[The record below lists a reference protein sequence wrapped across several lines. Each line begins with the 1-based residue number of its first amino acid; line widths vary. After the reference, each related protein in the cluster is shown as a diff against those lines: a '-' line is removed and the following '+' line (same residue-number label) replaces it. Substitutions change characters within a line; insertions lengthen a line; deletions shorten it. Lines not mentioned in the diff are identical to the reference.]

1 MTHRYGVPFVL
12 VFLAALPAR
21 ISQQDWRV
29 ALRSYGPVRFGMTVG
44 EASRVLGQELNA
56 DTTESCIYVAPAS
69 LRHRVNFMV
78 IDGHIARVDVD
89 TVGVETR
96 SGAHVG
102 STGMRSSNFTL
113 VRFVLSR

>member
-56 DTTESCIYVAPAS
+56 YTTESGIYVGPAF
-69 LRHRVNFMV
+69 LRHRGTFMV
-78 IDGHIARVDVD
+78 IDGLIACVGVDS
-89 TVGVETR
+89 VGVER
-96 SGAHVG
+96 G
-102 STGMRSSNFTL
+102 S
-113 VRFVLSR
+113 VA

>member
-44 EASRVLGQELNA
+44 EASRVLGQELKA
-56 DTTESCIYVAPAS
+56 DTTQSCIYVGPAAMQRPVVS
-69 LRHRVNFMV
+69 AFNSWPKNREDSPNGIPNPKRPK
-78 IDGHIARVDVD
+78 
-89 TVGVETR
+89 
-96 SGAHVG
+96 
-102 STGMRSSNFTL
+102 
-113 VRFVLSR
+113 